1 MTLINRLKAEHS
13 LILSALSLILVAVFH
28 QDLFQ
33 DYSLALSLTVFF
45 ILFIIIIYAAMG
57 VVHHAEIL
65 AYKFGEPFGTLIL
78 TFTAITVEI
87 IMITEIMLNGDE
99 DPTFAR
105 DTIFSTVMIL
115 LNGLIGLSM
124 IIGGFKFG
132 EQFFNL
138 KSSVSFFSMILIVTG
153 LGLIF
158 PSIPHEGGH
167 EKPYQIFLIIVCL
180 SLYAFFVRMQTK
192 EHKMYF
198 SYSKH
203 KMLSEIKEEFPGIDI
218 KKESAVYHSIIMV
231 IAIVLISILA
241 EYLSTAIDNG
251 VYMLGLPKYLASFI
265 VALVIISPESLTAI
279 RAARNN
285 EMQRTINI
293 ALGSALSTITLTIP
307 AVIIVGFITG
317 QEIILALT
325 PYMTVM
331 LLITIIIGILSTSR
345 GEANALQGFIHFVL
359 FATYIFIIFLFQ

>member
-1 MTLINRLKAEHS
+1 MSLLNRLKAEHS
-13 LILSALSLILVAVFH
+13 LILSAISLIIVGIFH
-28 QDLFQ
+28 QDLFE
-33 DYSLALSLTVFF
+33 DYSLSVSLIVFF
-45 ILFIIIIYAAMG
+45 VLFIIIIYAAMG

-115 LNGLIGLSM
+115 LNGLIGVSM
-124 IIGGFKFG
+124 LIGGFKYG

-158 PSIPHEGGH
+158 PSIPHQAANEM
-167 EKPYQIFLIIVCL
+167 PYQIFLIIICL
-180 SLYAFFVRMQTK
+180 SLYAFFIRMQTK
-192 EHKMYF
+192 DHKLFF

-203 KMLSEIKEEFPGIDI
+203 KILDELKEEFPGINI
-218 KKESAVYHSIIMV
+218 KKESALYHSIVMV
-231 IAIVLISILA
+231 VAIILISILA

-251 VYMLGLPKYLASFI
+251 VNILGTKIFS
-265 VALVIISPESLTAI
+265 IIYCSTC
-279 RAARNN
+279 NN
-285 EMQRTINI
+285 FT
-293 ALGSALSTITLTIP
+293 
-307 AVIIVGFITG
+307 
-317 QEIILALT
+317 
-325 PYMTVM
+325 
-331 LLITIIIGILSTSR
+331 
-345 GEANALQGFIHFVL
+345 
-359 FATYIFIIFLFQ
+359 